1 MINIIDGFF
10 LGKSTPIDSRF
21 VVADSTERINIFHK
35 YDGLRVFQ
43 ISDRT
48 TWIWNATTPPTGSWE
63 QEISGN
69 VGGTGT
75 LNYVSK
81 WITSNTLG
89 NSSIFA
95 TGSFVGVNNTDP
107 KSVLQLKN
115 GSLQPLS
122 LHIRNNGSIE
132 LSSISYNYYFDST
145 AQRFDSGKNS
155 SYIEMASN
163 SSFKF
168 LSRVPSSSTWTSFF
182 ELNNENGYNFL
193 RGSTNGTFISGSASF
208 GTSTTPNITN
218 QLMFVNGSFRTNNS
232 IYGMVSTIVKITTF
246 SYQKRNGFSLTQTIP
261 TPSTILNSTYQLQSE
276 DSEILCFNTHS
287 SQFRIELSDIGLDTN
302 QIGRKIKISNCN
314 TTTATSPSIFID
326 KAINNDLID
335 GINTTQTTIIL
346 SPGDTIELISC
357 WSSTG
362 TRIWKVINFIRFG
375 LNNISALNGDFLF
388 YTGGNWIR
396 RNFLQHLES
405 NANLGTNTGTYLK
418 LTTGTKELSLSGD
431 NNSLLKVSHSNFG
444 QMILEP
450 KSGGTFSSTM
460 YIISTNNLTTT
471 GSQFDLGLVY
481 ERIKIQTGNLTPAI
495 SGSSDPYSPPGS
507 IQIAS
512 KTSIN
517 FISQTG
523 KYYLGD
529 KINSGASNAVL
540 PSIGAL
546 GGNIKPLYID
556 ISTGEILRGA

>member
-232 IYGMVSTIVKITTF
+232 IYGLISTVVKTATSI
-246 SYQKRNGFSLTQTIP
+246 YQKRNGFSLTQTTP
-261 TPSTILNSTYQLQSE
+261 TPVTISNSVYTLQSE

-287 SQFRIELSDIGLDTN
+287 SQFRIELPDIGLDTN

-326 KAINNDLID
+326 KSINNDLID
-335 GINTTQTTIIL
+335 GVNVQQTTIIL

-362 TRIWKVINFIRFG
+362 TRIWKVLNYTNFERQSVDKLSQIVQEMGSFIVPTNNVWTTTTTYTANSGTLKVGSEIEMNVNFYFVNANADRDIRIRINNTEVLSFNNTTVKTSNGTFLRAVLKLQILTTTTASYQATLSLIDTSLSEQEFKTVFG
-375 LNNISALNGDFLF
+375 PTFVTFNINNISTISNIVDVQAKHS
-388 YTGGNWIR
+388 TG
-396 RNFLQHLES
+396 S
-405 NANLGTNTGTYLK
+405 
-418 LTTGTKELSLSGD
+418 SLSQL
-431 NNSLLKVSHSNFG
+431 NSNVKQYN
-444 QMILEP
+444 
-450 KSGGTFSSTM
+450 
-460 YIISTNNLTTT
+460 
-471 GSQFDLGLVY
+471 
-481 ERIKIQTGNLTPAI
+481 KI
-495 SGSSDPYSPPGS
+495 
-507 IQIAS
+507 
-512 KTSIN
+512 
-517 FISQTG
+517 
-523 KYYLGD
+523 
-529 KINSGASNAVL
+529 
-540 PSIGAL
+540 
-546 GGNIKPLYID
+546 
-556 ISTGEILRGA
+556 